1 MDLSKQNT
9 EMQGTVRRSGF
20 ADKRN
25 ITLLSSDFLKSE
37 KIGREY
43 LDGVDIDRLL
53 APVFEAHGLS
63 APNNAK
69 RYGGW
74 ERKSANNWENSP
86 ETFSLAGHSLGH
98 FLSAVSECYAQSGDE
113 KLRNKILYIVSQLE
127 SVQNVA
133 KSGFIGGCK
142 EDCFAELF
150 DKNLTSWADGY
161 WVPWYNV
168 HKIYK
173 GLTDAYLATCEQTVL
188 SVLLRFADW
197 ACNGLS
203 DFSDEEFE
211 QMLECEHG
219 GMNEVFANLYE
230 ITKNEKY
237 LRFAEKFTHKKLL
250 SFLAKNEDRLY
261 GWHANTQIPKVTGMA
276 AIYRASPENHR
287 EYRLAAESFWK
298 FVTQDRS
305 YAIGGNSD
313 KEHFEEKGKETLSK
327 KTCESCNTYN
337 MMRLCEYLFSFEQK
351 SEYFDWYENAL
362 FNHIL
367 AQQDENGAKMYFVSL
382 LQGHHRTYEEKYKSW
397 WCCTGTGM
405 ENPEKYE
412 NNIFF
417 FDGGSLYI
425 NLYIPSRLET
435 DGISLE
441 IDTDYPYSDK
451 ISITIKGN
459 TEIDCLKLRI
469 PEFAHKTAHL
479 RHGTEEFYGIEKG
492 YFTVHAIKGGDS
504 VELTLPMRVTE
515 YKSREKNVCALKYGP
530 VTLCAPL
537 GKITD
542 RVSEYI
548 SNELLIDDATIEYP
562 SLLLNGKTAEACVEA
577 VDRERLIFRIPPEYS
592 SLGAPI
598 ILKPFFEV
606 KHEFYTVYFDKKQQS

>member
-1 MDLSKQNT
+1 MA
-9 EMQGTVRRSGF
+9 GF

-25 ITLLSSDFLKSE
+25 ITLLNSVFSQSE

-53 APVFEAHGLS
+53 SPIFEAHNMP

-74 ERKSANNWENSP
+74 ERKSANNWEKIP

-98 FLSAVSECYAQSGDE
+98 FLSALSECYAKSGDE
-113 KLRNKILYIVSQLE
+113 KLKQKILYIVSQLE
-127 SVQNVA
+127 SVQSNA
-133 KSGFIGGCK
+133 KSGYIGGCK
-142 EDCFAELF
+142 ENCFTELF
-150 DKNLTSWADGY
+150 DKNLTSWAEGY
-161 WVPWYNV
+161 WVPWYNL
-168 HKIYK
+168 HKIFK
-173 GLTDAYLATCEQTVL
+173 GLTDAYSVTEDQTVL
-188 SVLLRFADW
+188 RVLLRFADW
-197 ACNGLS
+197 ACDGLS
-203 DFSDEEFE
+203 DFSDEDFE
-211 QMLECEHG
+211 KMLEYEHG
-219 GMNEVFANLYE
+219 GMNEVFANLYR

-237 LRFAEKFTHKKLL
+237 LYFAEKFTHKKLFR
-250 SFLAKNEDRLY
+250 FLLKGEDKLD

-276 AIYRASPENHR
+276 AIYAAAPEAHK
-287 EYRLAAESFWK
+287 EYRTAAENFWR

-313 KEHFEEKGKETLSK
+313 KEHFEKKGKETLSK

-362 FNHIL
+362 LNHIL
-367 AQQDENGAKMYFVSL
+367 AQQDESGAKMYFVSL
-382 LQGHHRTYEEKYKSW
+382 LQGHHRTYEKKYKSW

-417 FDGGSLYI
+417 FDGSTLYI

-441 IDTDYPYSDK
+441 INTDYPYSDK
-451 ISITIKGN
+451 INIAVKRN
-459 TEIDCLKLRI
+459 TEIDSLKLRI
-469 PEFAHKTAHL
+469 PEFSHKAAAI
-479 RHGTEEFYGIEKG
+479 RHGAKEFREIEKG
-492 YFTVHAIKGGDS
+492 YFTVSNIKGGDT
-504 VELTLPMRVTE
+504 VELTLPMEITE
-515 YKSREKNVCALKYGP
+515 YKSREKDVCALKYGP

-542 RVSEYI
+542 KVSEYI
-548 SNELLIDDATIEYP
+548 SNELLIDDITVEYP
-562 SLLLNGKTAEACVEA
+562 SLLLNGKSAETCVEIS
-577 VDRERLIFRIPPEYS
+577 DRKKLIFKIPAKNS
-592 SLGAPI
+592 TLGTPI
-598 ILKPFFEV
+598 ILKPFFETR
-606 KHEFYTVYFDKKQQS
+606 HEFYTVYFDKK

>member
-1 MDLSKQNT
+1 MA
-9 EMQGTVRRSGF
+9 GF

-25 ITLLSSDFLKSE
+25 ITLLNSVFSQSE

-53 APVFEAHGLS
+53 SPIFEAHNMP

-74 ERKSANNWENSP
+74 ERKSANNWEKSP

-98 FLSAVSECYAQSGDE
+98 FLSAFSECYAKSGDE
-113 KLRNKILYIVSQLE
+113 KLKQKILYIVSQLE
-127 SVQNVA
+127 SVQSNA
-133 KSGFIGGCK
+133 KSGYIGGCK
-142 EDCFAELF
+142 ENCFTELF
-150 DKNLTSWADGY
+150 DKNLTSWAEGY
-161 WVPWYNV
+161 WVPWYNL
-168 HKIYK
+168 HKIFK
-173 GLTDAYLATCEQTVL
+173 GLTDAYSVTEDQTVL
-188 SVLLRFADW
+188 RVLLRFADW
-197 ACNGLS
+197 ACDGLS
-203 DFSDEEFE
+203 DFSDEDFE
-211 QMLECEHG
+211 KMLEYEHG
-219 GMNEVFANLYE
+219 GMNEVFANLYR

-237 LRFAEKFTHKKLL
+237 LYFAEKFTHKKLFR
-250 SFLAKNEDRLY
+250 FLLKGEDKLD

-276 AIYRASPENHR
+276 AIYAAAPEAHK
-287 EYRLAAESFWK
+287 EYRTAAENFWR

-313 KEHFEEKGKETLSK
+313 KEHFEKKGKETLSK

-337 MMRLCEYLFSFEQK
+337 MMRLCEYLFSFKQK

-362 FNHIL
+362 LNYIL
-367 AQQDENGAKMYFVSL
+367 AQQDESGAKMYFVSL
-382 LQGHHRTYEEKYKSW
+382 LQGHHRTYEKKYKSW

-417 FDGGSLYI
+417 FDGNTLYI

-441 IDTDYPYSDK
+441 INTDYPYSDK
-451 ISITIKGN
+451 ISIAVKRN
-459 TEIDCLKLRI
+459 TKIDSLKLRI
-469 PEFAHKTAHL
+469 PEFSHKAAAI
-479 RHGTEEFYGIEKG
+479 RHGAKEFREIEKG
-492 YFTVHAIKGGDS
+492 YFTVSNIKGGDT
-504 VELTLPMRVTE
+504 VELTLPMEITE
-515 YKSREKNVCALKYGP
+515 YKSREKDVCTLKYGP

-542 RVSEYI
+542 KVSEYI
-548 SNELLIDDATIEYP
+548 SNELLIDDITVEYP
-562 SLLLNGKTAEACVEA
+562 SLLLNGKSAETCVEIS
-577 VDRERLIFRIPPEYS
+577 DRKKLIFKIPAKYS
-592 SLGAPI
+592 TLGTPI
-598 ILKPFFEV
+598 ILKPFFETR
-606 KHEFYTVYFDKKQQS
+606 HEFYTVYFDKK

>member
-1 MDLSKQNT
+1 MA
-9 EMQGTVRRSGF
+9 GF

-25 ITLLSSDFLKSE
+25 ITLLNSVFSQSE

-53 APVFEAHGLS
+53 SPIFEAHNMP

-74 ERKSANNWENSP
+74 ERKSANNWEKSP

-98 FLSAVSECYAQSGDE
+98 FLSAFSECYAKSGDE
-113 KLRNKILYIVSQLE
+113 KLKQKILYIVSQLE
-127 SVQNVA
+127 SVQNNA
-133 KSGFIGGCK
+133 KSGYIGGCK
-142 EDCFAELF
+142 ENCFTELF
-150 DKNLTSWADGY
+150 DKNLTSWAEGY
-161 WVPWYNV
+161 WVPWYNL
-168 HKIYK
+168 HKIFK
-173 GLTDAYLATCEQTVL
+173 GLTDAYSVTEDQTVL
-188 SVLLRFADW
+188 RVLLRFADW
-197 ACNGLS
+197 ACDGLS
-203 DFSDEEFE
+203 DFSDEDFE
-211 QMLECEHG
+211 KMLEYEHG
-219 GMNEVFANLYE
+219 GMNEVFANLYR

-237 LRFAEKFTHKKLL
+237 LYFAEKFTHKKLFR
-250 SFLAKNEDRLY
+250 FLLKGEDKLD

-276 AIYRASPENHR
+276 AIYAAAPEAHK
-287 EYRLAAESFWK
+287 EYRTAAENFWR

-313 KEHFEEKGKETLSK
+313 KEHFEKKGKETLSK

-337 MMRLCEYLFSFEQK
+337 MMRLCEYLFSFKQK

-362 FNHIL
+362 LNHIL
-367 AQQDENGAKMYFVSL
+367 AQQDESGAKMYFVSL
-382 LQGHHRTYEEKYKSW
+382 LQGHHRTYEKKYKSW

-417 FDGGSLYI
+417 FDGSTLYI

-441 IDTDYPYSDK
+441 INTDYPYSDK
-451 ISITIKGN
+451 INIAVKCN
-459 TEIDCLKLRI
+459 TEIDSLKLRI
-469 PEFAHKTAHL
+469 PEFSHKAAAI
-479 RHGTEEFYGIEKG
+479 RHGAKEFREIEKG
-492 YFTVHAIKGGDS
+492 YFTVSNIKGGDT
-504 VELTLPMRVTE
+504 VELTLPMEITE
-515 YKSREKNVCALKYGP
+515 YKSREKDVCALKYGP

-542 RVSEYI
+542 KVSEYI
-548 SNELLIDDATIEYP
+548 SNELLIDDITVEYP
-562 SLLLNGKTAEACVEA
+562 SLLLNGKSAETCVEIS
-577 VDRERLIFRIPPEYS
+577 DRKKLIFKIPAKYS
-592 SLGAPI
+592 TLGTPI
-598 ILKPFFEV
+598 ILKPFFETR
-606 KHEFYTVYFDKKQQS
+606 HEFYTVYFNKK

>member
-1 MDLSKQNT
+1 MA
-9 EMQGTVRRSGF
+9 GF

-25 ITLLSSDFLKSE
+25 ITLLNSVFSQSE

-53 APVFEAHGLS
+53 SPIFEAHNMP

-74 ERKSANNWENSP
+74 ERKSANNWEKSP

-98 FLSAVSECYAQSGDE
+98 FLSALSECYAKSGDE
-113 KLRNKILYIVSQLE
+113 NLKQKILYIVSQLE
-127 SVQNVA
+127 SVQNNA
-133 KSGFIGGCK
+133 KSGYIGGCK
-142 EDCFAELF
+142 ENCFTELF
-150 DKNLTSWADGY
+150 DKNLTSWAEGY
-161 WVPWYNV
+161 WVPWYNL
-168 HKIYK
+168 HKIFK
-173 GLTDAYLATCEQTVL
+173 GLTDAYSVTEDQTVL
-188 SVLLRFADW
+188 RVLLRFADW
-197 ACNGLS
+197 ACDGLS
-203 DFSDEEFE
+203 DFSDEDFE
-211 QMLECEHG
+211 KMLEYEHG
-219 GMNEVFANLYE
+219 GMNEVFANLYR

-237 LRFAEKFTHKKLL
+237 LYFAEKFTHKKLFR
-250 SFLAKNEDRLY
+250 FLLKGEDKLD

-276 AIYRASPENHR
+276 AIYAAAPEAHK
-287 EYRLAAESFWK
+287 EYRTAAENFWR

-313 KEHFEEKGKETLSK
+313 KEHFEKKGKETLSK

-362 FNHIL
+362 LNHIL
-367 AQQDENGAKMYFVSL
+367 AQQDESGAKMYFVSL
-382 LQGHHRTYEEKYKSW
+382 LQGHHRTYEKKYKSW

-417 FDGGSLYI
+417 FDGSTLYI

-441 IDTDYPYSDK
+441 INTDYPYSDK
-451 ISITIKGN
+451 INIAVKRN
-459 TEIDCLKLRI
+459 TEIDSLKLRI
-469 PEFAHKTAHL
+469 PEFSHKAAAI
-479 RHGTEEFYGIEKG
+479 RHGAKEFREIEKG
-492 YFTVHAIKGGDS
+492 YFTVSNIKGGDT
-504 VELTLPMRVTE
+504 VELTLPMEITE
-515 YKSREKNVCALKYGP
+515 YKSREKDVCALKYGP

-542 RVSEYI
+542 KVSEYI
-548 SNELLIDDATIEYP
+548 SNELLIDDITVEYP
-562 SLLLNGKTAEACVEA
+562 SLLLNGKSAETCVEIS
-577 VDRERLIFRIPPEYS
+577 DRKKLIFKIPAKNS
-592 SLGAPI
+592 TLGTPI
-598 ILKPFFEV
+598 ILKPFFETR
-606 KHEFYTVYFDKKQQS
+606 HEFYTVYFDKK

>member
-1 MDLSKQNT
+1 MA
-9 EMQGTVRRSGF
+9 GF

-25 ITLLSSDFLKSE
+25 ITLLNSVFSQSE

-53 APVFEAHGLS
+53 SPIFEAHNMP

-74 ERKSANNWENSP
+74 ERKSANNWEMSP

-98 FLSAVSECYAQSGDE
+98 FLSALSECYAKSGDE
-113 KLRNKILYIVSQLE
+113 NLKQKILYIVSQLE
-127 SVQNVA
+127 SVQSNA
-133 KSGFIGGCK
+133 KSGYIGGCK
-142 EDCFAELF
+142 ENCFTELF
-150 DKNLTSWADGY
+150 DKNLTSWAEGY
-161 WVPWYNV
+161 WVPWYNL
-168 HKIYK
+168 HKIFK
-173 GLTDAYLATCEQTVL
+173 GLTDAYSVTEDQTVL
-188 SVLLRFADW
+188 RVLLRFADW
-197 ACNGLS
+197 ACDGLS
-203 DFSDEEFE
+203 DFSDEDFE
-211 QMLECEHG
+211 KMLEYEHG
-219 GMNEVFANLYE
+219 GMNEVFANLYR

-237 LRFAEKFTHKKLL
+237 LYFAEKFTHKKLFR
-250 SFLAKNEDRLY
+250 FLLKGEDKLD

-276 AIYRASPENHR
+276 AIYAAAPEAHK
-287 EYRLAAESFWK
+287 EYRTAAENFWR

-313 KEHFEEKGKETLSK
+313 KEHFEKKGKETLSK

-337 MMRLCEYLFSFEQK
+337 MMRLCEYLFSFKQK

-362 FNHIL
+362 LNHIL
-367 AQQDENGAKMYFVSL
+367 AQQDESGAKMYFVSL
-382 LQGHHRTYEEKYKSW
+382 LQGHHRTYEKKYKSW

-417 FDGGSLYI
+417 FDGSTLYI

-441 IDTDYPYSDK
+441 INTDYPYSDK
-451 ISITIKGN
+451 INIAVKRN
-459 TEIDCLKLRI
+459 TEIDSLKLRI
-469 PEFAHKTAHL
+469 PEFSHKAAAI
-479 RHGTEEFYGIEKG
+479 RHGAKEFREIEKG
-492 YFTVHAIKGGDS
+492 YFTVSNIKDGDT
-504 VELTLPMRVTE
+504 VELTLPMEITE
-515 YKSREKNVCALKYGP
+515 YKSREKDVCALKYGP

-542 RVSEYI
+542 KVSEYI
-548 SNELLIDDATIEYP
+548 SNELLIDDITVEYP
-562 SLLLNGKTAEACVEA
+562 SLLLNGKSAETCVEIS
-577 VDRERLIFRIPPEYS
+577 DRKKLIFKIPAKNS
-592 SLGAPI
+592 TLGTPI
-598 ILKPFFEV
+598 ILKPFFETR
-606 KHEFYTVYFDKKQQS
+606 HEFYTVYFDKK

>member
-1 MDLSKQNT
+1 MA
-9 EMQGTVRRSGF
+9 GF

-25 ITLLSSDFLKSE
+25 ITLLNSVFSQSE

-43 LDGVDIDRLL
+43 LDGVNIDRLL
-53 APVFEAHGLS
+53 SPIFEAHNMP

-74 ERKSANNWENSP
+74 ERKSANNWEKSP

-98 FLSAVSECYAQSGDE
+98 FLSALSECYAKSGDE
-113 KLRNKILYIVSQLE
+113 KLKQKILYIVSQLE
-127 SVQNVA
+127 SVQSNA
-133 KSGFIGGCK
+133 KSGYIGGCK
-142 EDCFAELF
+142 ENCFTELF
-150 DKNLTSWADGY
+150 GKNLTSWAEGY
-161 WVPWYNV
+161 WVPWYNL
-168 HKIYK
+168 HKIFK
-173 GLTDAYLATCEQTVL
+173 GLTDAYSVTEDQTVL
-188 SVLLRFADW
+188 RVLLRFADW
-197 ACNGLS
+197 ACDGLS
-203 DFSDEEFE
+203 DFSDEDFE
-211 QMLECEHG
+211 KMLEYEHG
-219 GMNEVFANLYE
+219 GMNEVFANLYR

-237 LRFAEKFTHKKLL
+237 LCFAEKFTHKKLFR
-250 SFLAKNEDRLY
+250 FLLKGEDKLD

-276 AIYRASPENHR
+276 AIYAAAPETHK
-287 EYRLAAESFWK
+287 EYRTAAENFWR

-337 MMRLCEYLFSFEQK
+337 MMRLCEYLFSFKQK

-362 FNHIL
+362 LNHIL
-367 AQQDENGAKMYFVSL
+367 AQQDESGAKMYFVSL
-382 LQGHHRTYEEKYKSW
+382 LQGHHRTYEKKYKSW

-417 FDGGSLYI
+417 FDGSTLYI

-441 IDTDYPYSDK
+441 INTDYPYSDK
-451 ISITIKGN
+451 ISIAVKRN
-459 TEIDCLKLRI
+459 TEIDSLKLRI
-469 PEFAHKTAHL
+469 PEFSHKAAAI
-479 RHGTEEFYGIEKG
+479 RHGTKEFREIEKG
-492 YFTVHAIKGGDS
+492 YFTVSNIKGGDT
-504 VELTLPMRVTE
+504 VELTLPMEITE
-515 YKSREKNVCALKYGP
+515 YKSREKDVCALKYGP

-542 RVSEYI
+542 KVSEYI
-548 SNELLIDDATIEYP
+548 SNELLIDDITVEYP
-562 SLLLNGKTAEACVEA
+562 SLLLNGKSAETCVEIS
-577 VDRERLIFRIPPEYS
+577 DRKKLIFKIPEKYS
-592 SLGAPI
+592 TLGTPI
-598 ILKPFFEV
+598 ILKPFFETR
-606 KHEFYTVYFDKKQQS
+606 HEFYTVYFDKK

>member
-1 MDLSKQNT
+1 MA
-9 EMQGTVRRSGF
+9 GF

-25 ITLLSSDFLKSE
+25 ITLLNSVFSQSE

-53 APVFEAHGLS
+53 SPIFEAHDMP

-74 ERKSANNWENSP
+74 ERKSANNWEKSP

-98 FLSAVSECYAQSGDE
+98 FLSAFSECYAKIGDE
-113 KLRNKILYIVSQLE
+113 KLKQKILYIVSQLE
-127 SVQNVA
+127 SVQNNA
-133 KSGFIGGCK
+133 KSGYIGGCK
-142 EDCFAELF
+142 ENCFTELF
-150 DKNLTSWADGY
+150 DKNLTSWAEGY
-161 WVPWYNV
+161 WVPWYNL
-168 HKIYK
+168 HKIFK
-173 GLTDAYLATCEQTVL
+173 GLTDAYSVTEDQTVL
-188 SVLLRFADW
+188 RVLLRFADW
-197 ACNGLS
+197 ACDGLS
-203 DFSDEEFE
+203 DFSDEDFE
-211 QMLECEHG
+211 KMLEYEHG
-219 GMNEVFANLYE
+219 GMNEVFANLYR

-237 LRFAEKFTHKKLL
+237 LYFAEKFTHKKLFR
-250 SFLAKNEDRLY
+250 FLLKGEDKLD

-276 AIYRASPENHR
+276 AIYAAAPEAHK
-287 EYRLAAESFWK
+287 EYRTAAENFWR

-313 KEHFEEKGKETLSK
+313 KEHFEKKGKETLSK

-337 MMRLCEYLFSFEQK
+337 MMRLCEYLFSFKQK

-362 FNHIL
+362 LNHIL
-367 AQQDENGAKMYFVSL
+367 AQQDESGAKMYFVSL
-382 LQGHHRTYEEKYKSW
+382 LQGHHRTYEKKYKSW

-417 FDGGSLYI
+417 FDGSTLYI

-441 IDTDYPYSDK
+441 INTDYPYSDK
-451 ISITIKGN
+451 INIAVKRN
-459 TEIDCLKLRI
+459 TKIDSLKLRI
-469 PEFAHKTAHL
+469 PEFSNKAATI
-479 RHGTEEFYGIEKG
+479 RHGAKEFREIEKG
-492 YFTVHAIKGGDS
+492 YFTVSNIKGGDT
-504 VELTLPMRVTE
+504 VELTLPMEITE

-542 RVSEYI
+542 KVSEYI
-548 SNELLIDDATIEYP
+548 SNELLIDDITVEYP
-562 SLLLNGKTAEACVEA
+562 SLLLNGKSAETCVEIS
-577 VDRERLIFRIPPEYS
+577 DRKKLIFKIPAKYS
-592 SLGAPI
+592 TLGTPI
-598 ILKPFFEV
+598 ILKPFFETR
-606 KHEFYTVYFDKKQQS
+606 HEFYTVYFDKK

>member
-1 MDLSKQNT
+1 MA
-9 EMQGTVRRSGF
+9 GF

-25 ITLLSSDFLKSE
+25 ITLLNSVFSQSE

-53 APVFEAHGLS
+53 SPIFEAHNMP

-74 ERKSANNWENSP
+74 ERKSANNWEKSP

-98 FLSAVSECYAQSGDE
+98 FLSAFSECYAKSGDE
-113 KLRNKILYIVSQLE
+113 KLKQKILYIVSQLE
-127 SVQNVA
+127 SVQNNA
-133 KSGFIGGCK
+133 KSEYIGGCK
-142 EDCFAELF
+142 ENCFTELF
-150 DKNLTSWADGY
+150 DKNLTSWAEGY
-161 WVPWYNV
+161 WVPWYNL
-168 HKIYK
+168 HKIFK
-173 GLTDAYLATCEQTVL
+173 GLTDAYSVTEDQTVL
-188 SVLLRFADW
+188 RVLLRFADW
-197 ACNGLS
+197 ACDGLS
-203 DFSDEEFE
+203 DFSDEDFE
-211 QMLECEHG
+211 KMLEYEHG
-219 GMNEVFANLYE
+219 GMNEVFANLYR

-237 LRFAEKFTHKKLL
+237 LYFAEKFTHKKLFR
-250 SFLAKNEDRLY
+250 FLLKGEDKLD

-276 AIYRASPENHR
+276 AIYAAAPEAHK
-287 EYRLAAESFWK
+287 EYRTAAENFWR

-313 KEHFEEKGKETLSK
+313 KEHFEKKGKETLSK

-337 MMRLCEYLFSFEQK
+337 MMRLCEYLFSFKQK

-362 FNHIL
+362 LNHIL
-367 AQQDENGAKMYFVSL
+367 AQQDESGAKMYFVSL
-382 LQGHHRTYEEKYKSW
+382 LQGHHRTYEKKYKSW

-417 FDGGSLYI
+417 FDGSTLYI

-441 IDTDYPYSDK
+441 INTDYPYSDK
-451 ISITIKGN
+451 INIAVKCN
-459 TEIDCLKLRI
+459 TEIDSLKLRI
-469 PEFAHKTAHL
+469 PEFSHKAAAI
-479 RHGTEEFYGIEKG
+479 RHGTKEFREIEKG
-492 YFTVHAIKGGDS
+492 YFTVSNIKGGDT
-504 VELTLPMRVTE
+504 VELTLPMEITE
-515 YKSREKNVCALKYGP
+515 YKSREKDVCALKYGP

-542 RVSEYI
+542 KVSEYI
-548 SNELLIDDATIEYP
+548 SNELLIDDITVEYP
-562 SLLLNGKTAEACVEA
+562 SLLLNGKSAETCVEIS
-577 VDRERLIFRIPPEYS
+577 DRKKLIFKIPAKYS
-592 SLGAPI
+592 TLGTPI
-598 ILKPFFEV
+598 ILKPFFETR
-606 KHEFYTVYFDKKQQS
+606 HEFYTVYFDKK

>member
-1 MDLSKQNT
+1 MA
-9 EMQGTVRRSGF
+9 GF

-25 ITLLSSDFLKSE
+25 ITLLNSVFSQSE

-53 APVFEAHGLS
+53 SPIFEAHNMP

-74 ERKSANNWENSP
+74 ERKSANNWEKSP

-98 FLSAVSECYAQSGDE
+98 FLSAFSECYAKSGDE
-113 KLRNKILYIVSQLE
+113 KLKQKILYIVSQLE
-127 SVQNVA
+127 SVQNNA
-133 KSGFIGGCK
+133 KSGYIGGCK
-142 EDCFAELF
+142 ENCFTELF
-150 DKNLTSWADGY
+150 DKNLTSWAEGY
-161 WVPWYNV
+161 WVPWYNL
-168 HKIYK
+168 HKTFK
-173 GLTDAYLATCEQTVL
+173 GLTDAYSVTEDQTVL
-188 SVLLRFADW
+188 RVLLRFADW
-197 ACNGLS
+197 ACDGLS
-203 DFSDEEFE
+203 DFSDEDFE
-211 QMLECEHG
+211 KMLEYEHG
-219 GMNEVFANLYE
+219 GMNEVFANLYR

-237 LRFAEKFTHKKLL
+237 LYFAEKFTHKKLFR
-250 SFLAKNEDRLY
+250 FLLKGEDKLD

-276 AIYRASPENHR
+276 AIYAAAPEAHK
-287 EYRLAAESFWK
+287 EYRTAAENFWR

-313 KEHFEEKGKETLSK
+313 KEHFEKKGKETLSK

-337 MMRLCEYLFSFEQK
+337 MMRLCEYLFSFKQK

-362 FNHIL
+362 LNHIL
-367 AQQDENGAKMYFVSL
+367 AQQDESGAKMYFVSL
-382 LQGHHRTYEEKYKSW
+382 LQGHHRTYEKKYKSW

-417 FDGGSLYI
+417 FDGSTLYI

-441 IDTDYPYSDK
+441 INTDYPYSDK
-451 ISITIKGN
+451 INIAVKRN
-459 TEIDCLKLRI
+459 TEIDSLKLRI
-469 PEFAHKTAHL
+469 PEFSHKAAAI
-479 RHGTEEFYGIEKG
+479 RHGAKEFREIEKG
-492 YFTVHAIKGGDS
+492 YFTVSNIKGGDT
-504 VELTLPMRVTE
+504 VELTLPMEITE
-515 YKSREKNVCALKYGP
+515 YKSRKKDVCALKYGP

-542 RVSEYI
+542 KVSEYI
-548 SNELLIDDATIEYP
+548 SNELLIDDITVEYP
-562 SLLLNGKTAEACVEA
+562 SLLLNGKSAETCVEIS
-577 VDRERLIFRIPPEYS
+577 DRKKLIFKIPAKYS
-592 SLGAPI
+592 TLGTPI
-598 ILKPFFEV
+598 ILKPFFETR
-606 KHEFYTVYFDKKQQS
+606 HEFYTVYFDKK

>member
-1 MDLSKQNT
+1 MA
-9 EMQGTVRRSGF
+9 GF

-25 ITLLSSDFLKSE
+25 ITLLNSVFSQSE

-53 APVFEAHGLS
+53 SPIFEAHNMP

-74 ERKSANNWENSP
+74 ERKSANNWEKSP

-98 FLSAVSECYAQSGDE
+98 FLSALSECYAKSGDE
-113 KLRNKILYIVSQLE
+113 KLKQKILYIVSQLE
-127 SVQNVA
+127 SVQSNA
-133 KSGFIGGCK
+133 KSGYIGGCK
-142 EDCFAELF
+142 ENCFTELF
-150 DKNLTSWADGY
+150 DKNLTSWAEGY
-161 WVPWYNV
+161 WVPWYNL
-168 HKIYK
+168 HKIFK
-173 GLTDAYLATCEQTVL
+173 GLTDAYSVTEDQTVL
-188 SVLLRFADW
+188 RVLLRFADW
-197 ACNGLS
+197 ACDGLS
-203 DFSDEEFE
+203 DFSDEDFE
-211 QMLECEHG
+211 KMLEYEHG
-219 GMNEVFANLYE
+219 GMNEVFANLYR

-237 LRFAEKFTHKKLL
+237 LYFAEKFTHKKLFR
-250 SFLAKNEDRLY
+250 FLLKDEDKLD

-276 AIYRASPENHR
+276 AIYAAAPEAHK
-287 EYRLAAESFWK
+287 EYRTAAENFWR

-305 YAIGGNSD
+305 YAIGGNSN
-313 KEHFEEKGKETLSK
+313 KEHFEKKGKETLSK

-362 FNHIL
+362 LNHIL
-367 AQQDENGAKMYFVSL
+367 AQQDESGAKMYFVSL
-382 LQGHHRTYEEKYKSW
+382 LQGHHRTYEKKYESW

-417 FDGGSLYI
+417 FDGSTLYI

-441 IDTDYPYSDK
+441 INTDYPYSDK
-451 ISITIKGN
+451 INIAVKRN
-459 TEIDCLKLRI
+459 TEIDSLKLRI
-469 PEFAHKTAHL
+469 PEFSHKAAAI
-479 RHGTEEFYGIEKG
+479 RHGAKEFREIEKG
-492 YFTVHAIKGGDS
+492 YFTVSNIKGGDT
-504 VELTLPMRVTE
+504 VELTLPMEITE
-515 YKSREKNVCALKYGP
+515 YKSREKDVCALKYGP

-542 RVSEYI
+542 KVSEYI
-548 SNELLIDDATIEYP
+548 SNELLIDDITVEYP
-562 SLLLNGKTAEACVEA
+562 SLLLNGKSAETCVEIS
-577 VDRERLIFRIPPEYS
+577 DRKKLIFKIPAKNS
-592 SLGAPI
+592 TLGTPI
-598 ILKPFFEV
+598 ILKPFFETR
-606 KHEFYTVYFDKKQQS
+606 HEFYTVYFDKK

>member
-1 MDLSKQNT
+1 MA
-9 EMQGTVRRSGF
+9 GF

-25 ITLLSSDFLKSE
+25 ITLLNSVFSQSE

-53 APVFEAHGLS
+53 SPIFEAHNMP

-74 ERKSANNWENSP
+74 ERKSANNREKSP

-98 FLSAVSECYAQSGDE
+98 FLSALSECYAKSGDE
-113 KLRNKILYIVSQLE
+113 KLKQKILYIVSQLE
-127 SVQNVA
+127 SVQNNA
-133 KSGFIGGCK
+133 KSGYIGGCK
-142 EDCFAELF
+142 ENCFTELF
-150 DKNLTSWADGY
+150 DKNLTSWAEGY
-161 WVPWYNV
+161 WVPWYNL
-168 HKIYK
+168 HKIFK
-173 GLTDAYLATCEQTVL
+173 GLTDAYSVTEDQTVL
-188 SVLLRFADW
+188 RVLLRFADW
-197 ACNGLS
+197 ACDGLS
-203 DFSDEEFE
+203 DFSDEDFE
-211 QMLECEHG
+211 KMLEYEHG
-219 GMNEVFANLYE
+219 GMNEVFANLYR

-237 LRFAEKFTHKKLL
+237 LYFAEKFTHKKLFR
-250 SFLAKNEDRLY
+250 FLLKGEDKLD

-276 AIYRASPENHR
+276 AIYAAAPEAHK
-287 EYRLAAESFWK
+287 EYRTAAENFWR

-313 KEHFEEKGKETLSK
+313 KEHFEKKGKETLSK

-362 FNHIL
+362 LNHIL
-367 AQQDENGAKMYFVSL
+367 AQQDESGAKMYFVSL
-382 LQGHHRTYEEKYKSW
+382 LQGHHRTYEKKYKSW

-417 FDGGSLYI
+417 FDGSTLYI

-441 IDTDYPYSDK
+441 INTDYPYSDK
-451 ISITIKGN
+451 INIAVKRN
-459 TEIDCLKLRI
+459 TEIDSLKLRI
-469 PEFAHKTAHL
+469 PEFSHKAAAI
-479 RHGTEEFYGIEKG
+479 RHGAKEFREIEKG
-492 YFTVHAIKGGDS
+492 YFTVSNIKGGDT
-504 VELTLPMRVTE
+504 VELTLPMEITE
-515 YKSREKNVCALKYGP
+515 YKSREKDVCALKYGP

-542 RVSEYI
+542 KVSEYI
-548 SNELLIDDATIEYP
+548 SNELLIDDITVEYP
-562 SLLLNGKTAEACVEA
+562 SLLLNGKSAETCVEIS
-577 VDRERLIFRIPPEYS
+577 DRKKLIFKIPAKYS
-592 SLGAPI
+592 TLGTPI
-598 ILKPFFEV
+598 ILKPFFETR
-606 KHEFYTVYFDKKQQS
+606 HEFYTVYFDKK

>member
-1 MDLSKQNT
+1 MA
-9 EMQGTVRRSGF
+9 GF

-25 ITLLSSDFLKSE
+25 ITLLNSVFSQSE

-53 APVFEAHGLS
+53 SPIFEAHNMP

-74 ERKSANNWENSP
+74 ERKGANNWEKSP

-98 FLSAVSECYAQSGDE
+98 FLSALSECYAKSGDE
-113 KLRNKILYIVSQLE
+113 KLKQKILYIVSQLE
-127 SVQNVA
+127 SVQNNA
-133 KSGFIGGCK
+133 KSGYIGGCK
-142 EDCFAELF
+142 ENCFTELF
-150 DKNLTSWADGY
+150 DKNLTSWAEGY
-161 WVPWYNV
+161 WVPWYNL
-168 HKIYK
+168 HKIFK
-173 GLTDAYLATCEQTVL
+173 GLTDAYSVTEDQTVL
-188 SVLLRFADW
+188 RVLLRFADW
-197 ACNGLS
+197 ACDGLS
-203 DFSDEEFE
+203 DFSDKDFE
-211 QMLECEHG
+211 KMLEYEHG
-219 GMNEVFANLYE
+219 GMNEVFANLYR

-237 LRFAEKFTHKKLL
+237 LYFAEKFTHKKLFR
-250 SFLAKNEDRLY
+250 FLLKGEDKLD

-276 AIYRASPENHR
+276 AIYAAAPEAHK
-287 EYRLAAESFWK
+287 EYRTAAENFWR
-298 FVTQDRS
+298 FVTRDRS

-313 KEHFEEKGKETLSK
+313 KEHFEKKGKETLSK

-362 FNHIL
+362 LNHIL
-367 AQQDENGAKMYFVSL
+367 AQQDESGAKMYFVSL
-382 LQGHHRTYEEKYKSW
+382 LQGHHRTYEKKYKSW

-417 FDGGSLYI
+417 FDGSTLYI

-441 IDTDYPYSDK
+441 INTDYPYSDK
-451 ISITIKGN
+451 INIAVKRN
-459 TEIDCLKLRI
+459 TEIDSLKLRI
-469 PEFAHKTAHL
+469 PEFSHKAAAI
-479 RHGTEEFYGIEKG
+479 RHGAKEFREIEKG
-492 YFTVHAIKGGDS
+492 YFTVSNIKGGDT
-504 VELTLPMRVTE
+504 VELTLPMEITE
-515 YKSREKNVCALKYGP
+515 YKSREKDVCALKYGP

-542 RVSEYI
+542 KVSEYI
-548 SNELLIDDATIEYP
+548 SNELLIDDITVEYP
-562 SLLLNGKTAEACVEA
+562 SLLLNGKSAETCVEIS
-577 VDRERLIFRIPPEYS
+577 DRKKLIFKIPAKYS
-592 SLGAPI
+592 TFGTPI
-598 ILKPFFEV
+598 ILKPFFETR
-606 KHEFYTVYFDKKQQS
+606 HEFYTVYFDKK

>member
-1 MDLSKQNT
+1 MA
-9 EMQGTVRRSGF
+9 GF

-25 ITLLSSDFLKSE
+25 ITLLNSVFSQSE

-53 APVFEAHGLS
+53 SPIFEAHNMP

-74 ERKSANNWENSP
+74 ERKSANNWEKSP

-98 FLSAVSECYAQSGDE
+98 FLSALSECYAKSGDE
-113 KLRNKILYIVSQLE
+113 KLKQKILYIVSQLE
-127 SVQNVA
+127 SVQNNA
-133 KSGFIGGCK
+133 KSGYIGGCK
-142 EDCFAELF
+142 ENCFTELF
-150 DKNLTSWADGY
+150 DKNLTSWAEGY
-161 WVPWYNV
+161 WVPWYNL
-168 HKIYK
+168 HKIFK
-173 GLTDAYLATCEQTVL
+173 GLTDAYSVTEDQTVL
-188 SVLLRFADW
+188 RVLLRFADW
-197 ACNGLS
+197 ACDGLS
-203 DFSDEEFE
+203 DFSDEDFE
-211 QMLECEHG
+211 KMLEYEHG
-219 GMNEVFANLYE
+219 GMNEVFANLYR

-237 LRFAEKFTHKKLL
+237 LYFAEKFTHKKLFR
-250 SFLAKNEDRLY
+250 FLLKGEDKLD
-261 GWHANTQIPKVTGMA
+261 GWHANTQIPKATGMA
-276 AIYRASPENHR
+276 AIYAAAPEAHK
-287 EYRLAAESFWK
+287 EYRTAAENFWR

-313 KEHFEEKGKETLSK
+313 KEHFEKKGKETLSK

-362 FNHIL
+362 LNHIL
-367 AQQDENGAKMYFVSL
+367 AQQDESGAKMYFVSL
-382 LQGHHRTYEEKYKSW
+382 LQGHHRTYEKKYKSW

-417 FDGGSLYI
+417 FDGSTLYI

-441 IDTDYPYSDK
+441 INTDYPYSDK
-451 ISITIKGN
+451 INIAVKRN
-459 TEIDCLKLRI
+459 TEIDSLKLRI
-469 PEFAHKTAHL
+469 PEFSHKAAAI
-479 RHGTEEFYGIEKG
+479 RHGAKEFREIEKG
-492 YFTVHAIKGGDS
+492 YFTVSNIKGGDTI
-504 VELTLPMRVTE
+504 ELTLPMEITE
-515 YKSREKNVCALKYGP
+515 YKSREKDVCALKYGP

-542 RVSEYI
+542 KVSEYI
-548 SNELLIDDATIEYP
+548 SNELLIDDITVEYP
-562 SLLLNGKTAEACVEA
+562 SLLLNGKSAETCVEIS
-577 VDRERLIFRIPPEYS
+577 DRKKLIFKIPAKNS
-592 SLGAPI
+592 TLGTPI
-598 ILKPFFEV
+598 ILKPFFETR
-606 KHEFYTVYFDKKQQS
+606 HEFYTVYFDKK

>member
-1 MDLSKQNT
+1 MA
-9 EMQGTVRRSGF
+9 GF

-25 ITLLSSDFLKSE
+25 ITLLNSVFSQSE

-53 APVFEAHGLS
+53 SPIFEAHNMP

-74 ERKSANNWENSP
+74 ERKSANNWEKSP

-98 FLSAVSECYAQSGDE
+98 FLSALSECYAKSGDE
-113 KLRNKILYIVSQLE
+113 KLKQKILYIVSQLE
-127 SVQNVA
+127 SVQSNA
-133 KSGFIGGCK
+133 KSGYIGGCK
-142 EDCFAELF
+142 ENCFTELF
-150 DKNLTSWADGY
+150 DKNLTSWAEGY
-161 WVPWYNV
+161 WVPWYNL
-168 HKIYK
+168 HKIFK
-173 GLTDAYLATCEQTVL
+173 GLTDAYSVTEDQTVL
-188 SVLLRFADW
+188 RVLLRFADW
-197 ACNGLS
+197 ACDGLS
-203 DFSDEEFE
+203 DFSDEDFE
-211 QMLECEHG
+211 KMLEYEHG
-219 GMNEVFANLYE
+219 GMNEVFANLYR

-237 LRFAEKFTHKKLL
+237 LYFAEKFTHKKLFR
-250 SFLAKNEDRLY
+250 FLLKGEDKLD

-276 AIYRASPENHR
+276 AIYTAAPEAHK
-287 EYRLAAESFWK
+287 EYRTAAENFWR

-313 KEHFEEKGKETLSK
+313 KEHFEKKGKETLSK

-337 MMRLCEYLFSFEQK
+337 MMRLCEYLFSFKQK

-362 FNHIL
+362 LNHIL
-367 AQQDENGAKMYFVSL
+367 AQQDESGAKMYFVSL
-382 LQGHHRTYEEKYKSW
+382 LQGHHRTYEKKYKSW

-417 FDGGSLYI
+417 FDGSTLYI

-441 IDTDYPYSDK
+441 INTDYPYSDK
-451 ISITIKGN
+451 INIAVKRN
-459 TEIDCLKLRI
+459 TEIDSLKLRI
-469 PEFAHKTAHL
+469 PEFSHKAAAI
-479 RHGTEEFYGIEKG
+479 RHGAKEFREIEKG
-492 YFTVHAIKGGDS
+492 YFTVSNIKGGDT
-504 VELTLPMRVTE
+504 VELTLPMEITE
-515 YKSREKNVCALKYGP
+515 YKSREKDVCALKYGP

-542 RVSEYI
+542 KVSEYI
-548 SNELLIDDATIEYP
+548 SNELLIDDITVEYP
-562 SLLLNGKTAEACVEA
+562 SLLLNGKSAETCVEIS
-577 VDRERLIFRIPPEYS
+577 DRKKLIFKIPAKNS
-592 SLGAPI
+592 TLGTPI
-598 ILKPFFEV
+598 ILKPFFEIR
-606 KHEFYTVYFDKKQQS
+606 HEFYTVYFDKK

>member
-1 MDLSKQNT
+1 MA
-9 EMQGTVRRSGF
+9 GF

-25 ITLLSSDFLKSE
+25 ITLLNSVFSQSE

-53 APVFEAHGLS
+53 SPIFEAHNMP

-74 ERKSANNWENSP
+74 ERKSANNWEKSP

-98 FLSAVSECYAQSGDE
+98 FLSAFSECYAKSGDE
-113 KLRNKILYIVSQLE
+113 KLKQKILYIVSQLE
-127 SVQNVA
+127 SVQSNA
-133 KSGFIGGCK
+133 KSGYIGGCK
-142 EDCFAELF
+142 ENCFTELF
-150 DKNLTSWADGY
+150 DKNLTSWAEGY
-161 WVPWYNV
+161 WVPWYNL
-168 HKIYK
+168 HKIFK
-173 GLTDAYLATCEQTVL
+173 GLTDAYSVTEDQTVL
-188 SVLLRFADW
+188 RVLLRFADW
-197 ACNGLS
+197 ACDGLS
-203 DFSDEEFE
+203 DFSDEDFE
-211 QMLECEHG
+211 KMLEYEHG
-219 GMNEVFANLYE
+219 GMNEVFANLYR

-237 LRFAEKFTHKKLL
+237 LYFAEKFTHKKLFR
-250 SFLAKNEDRLY
+250 FLLKGEDKLD

-276 AIYRASPENHR
+276 AIYAAAPEAHK
-287 EYRLAAESFWK
+287 EYRTAAENFWR

-313 KEHFEEKGKETLSK
+313 KEHFEKKGRETLSK

-337 MMRLCEYLFSFEQK
+337 MMRLCEYLFSFKQK

-362 FNHIL
+362 LNHIL
-367 AQQDENGAKMYFVSL
+367 AQQDESGAKMYFVSL
-382 LQGHHRTYEEKYKSW
+382 LQGHHRTYEKKYKSW

-417 FDGGSLYI
+417 FDGSTLYI

-441 IDTDYPYSDK
+441 INTDYPYSDK
-451 ISITIKGN
+451 INIAVKRN
-459 TEIDCLKLRI
+459 TEIDSLKLRI
-469 PEFAHKTAHL
+469 PEFSHKAAAI
-479 RHGTEEFYGIEKG
+479 RHGAKEFREIEKG
-492 YFTVHAIKGGDS
+492 YFTVSNIKGGDT
-504 VELTLPMRVTE
+504 VELTLPMEITE
-515 YKSREKNVCALKYGP
+515 YKSREKDVCALKYGP

-542 RVSEYI
+542 KVSEYI
-548 SNELLIDDATIEYP
+548 SNELLIDDITVEYP
-562 SLLLNGKTAEACVEA
+562 SLLLNGKSAETCVEIS
-577 VDRERLIFRIPPEYS
+577 DRKKLIFKIPAKYS
-592 SLGAPI
+592 TLGTPI
-598 ILKPFFEV
+598 ILKPFFETR
-606 KHEFYTVYFDKKQQS
+606 HEFYTVYFDKK

>member
-1 MDLSKQNT
+1 MA
-9 EMQGTVRRSGF
+9 GF

-25 ITLLSSDFLKSE
+25 ITLLNSVFLQSE

-53 APVFEAHGLS
+53 SPIFEAHNMP

-74 ERKSANNWENSP
+74 ERKSANNWEKSP

-98 FLSAVSECYAQSGDE
+98 FLSALSECYAKSGDE
-113 KLRNKILYIVSQLE
+113 KLKQKILYIVSQLE
-127 SVQNVA
+127 SVQSNA
-133 KSGFIGGCK
+133 KSGYIGGCK
-142 EDCFAELF
+142 ENCFTELF
-150 DKNLTSWADGY
+150 DKNLTSWAEGY
-161 WVPWYNV
+161 WVPWYNL
-168 HKIYK
+168 HKIFK
-173 GLTDAYLATCEQTVL
+173 GLTDAYSVTEDQTVL
-188 SVLLRFADW
+188 RVLLRFADW
-197 ACNGLS
+197 ACDGLS
-203 DFSDEEFE
+203 DFSDEDFE
-211 QMLECEHG
+211 KMLEYEHG
-219 GMNEVFANLYE
+219 GMNEVFANLYR

-237 LRFAEKFTHKKLL
+237 LYFAEKFTHKKLFR
-250 SFLAKNEDRLY
+250 FLLKGEDKLD

-276 AIYRASPENHR
+276 AIYAAAPEAHK
-287 EYRLAAESFWK
+287 EYRTAAENFWR

-313 KEHFEEKGKETLSK
+313 KEHFEKKGKETLSK

-337 MMRLCEYLFSFEQK
+337 MMRLCEYLFSFKQK

-362 FNHIL
+362 LNHIL
-367 AQQDENGAKMYFVSL
+367 AQQDESGAKMYFVSL
-382 LQGHHRTYEEKYKSW
+382 LQGHHRTYEKKYKSW

-417 FDGGSLYI
+417 FDGSTLYI

-441 IDTDYPYSDK
+441 INTDYPYSDK
-451 ISITIKGN
+451 INIAVKRN
-459 TEIDCLKLRI
+459 TEIDSLKLRI
-469 PEFAHKTAHL
+469 PEFSHKAAAI
-479 RHGTEEFYGIEKG
+479 RHGAKEFREIEKG
-492 YFTVHAIKGGDS
+492 YFTVSSIKGGDT
-504 VELTLPMRVTE
+504 VELTLPMEITE
-515 YKSREKNVCALKYGP
+515 YKSREKDVCALKYGP

-542 RVSEYI
+542 KVSEYI
-548 SNELLIDDATIEYP
+548 SNELLIDDITVEYP
-562 SLLLNGKTAEACVEA
+562 SLLLNGKSAETCVEIS
-577 VDRERLIFRIPPEYS
+577 DRKKLIFKIPAKNS
-592 SLGAPI
+592 TLGTPI
-598 ILKPFFEV
+598 ILKPFFETR
-606 KHEFYTVYFDKKQQS
+606 HEFYTVYFDKK

>member
-1 MDLSKQNT
+1 MA
-9 EMQGTVRRSGF
+9 GF

-25 ITLLSSDFLKSE
+25 ITLLNSVFSQSE

-53 APVFEAHGLS
+53 SPIFEAHNMP

-74 ERKSANNWENSP
+74 ERKSASNWEKSP

-98 FLSAVSECYAQSGDE
+98 FLSAFSECYAKSGDE
-113 KLRNKILYIVSQLE
+113 KLKQKILYIVSQLE
-127 SVQNVA
+127 SVQSNA
-133 KSGFIGGCK
+133 KSGYIGGCK
-142 EDCFAELF
+142 ENCFTELF
-150 DKNLTSWADGY
+150 DKNLISWAEGY
-161 WVPWYNV
+161 WVPWYNL
-168 HKIYK
+168 HKIFK
-173 GLTDAYLATCEQTVL
+173 GLTDAYSVTKDQTVL
-188 SVLLRFADW
+188 RVLLRFADW
-197 ACNGLS
+197 ACDGLS
-203 DFSDEEFE
+203 DFSDEDFE
-211 QMLECEHG
+211 KMLEYEHG
-219 GMNEVFANLYE
+219 GMNEVFANLYR

-237 LRFAEKFTHKKLL
+237 LYFAEKFTHKKLFR
-250 SFLAKNEDRLY
+250 FLLKGEDKLD

-276 AIYRASPENHR
+276 AIYAAAPEAHK
-287 EYRLAAESFWK
+287 EYRTAAENFWR

-313 KEHFEEKGKETLSK
+313 KEHFEKKGKETLSK

-337 MMRLCEYLFSFEQK
+337 MMRLCEYLFSFKQK

-362 FNHIL
+362 LNHIL
-367 AQQDENGAKMYFVSL
+367 AQQDESGAKMYFVSL
-382 LQGHHRTYEEKYKSW
+382 LQGHHRTYEKKYKSW

-417 FDGGSLYI
+417 FDGSTLYI

-441 IDTDYPYSDK
+441 INTDYPYSDK
-451 ISITIKGN
+451 ISIAVKRN
-459 TEIDCLKLRI
+459 TEIDSIKLRI
-469 PEFAHKTAHL
+469 PEFSHKAAAI
-479 RHGTEEFYGIEKG
+479 RHGAKEFREIEKG
-492 YFTVHAIKGGDS
+492 YFTVSNIKGGDT
-504 VELTLPMRVTE
+504 VELTLPMEITE
-515 YKSREKNVCALKYGP
+515 YKSREKDVCALKYGP

-542 RVSEYI
+542 KVSEYI
-548 SNELLIDDATIEYP
+548 SNELLIDDITVEYP
-562 SLLLNGKTAEACVEA
+562 SLLLNGKSADTCVEIS
-577 VDRERLIFRIPPEYS
+577 DRKKLIFKIPAKNS
-592 SLGAPI
+592 TLGTPI
-598 ILKPFFEV
+598 ILKPFFETR
-606 KHEFYTVYFDKKQQS
+606 HEFYTVYFDKK

>member
-1 MDLSKQNT
+1 MA
-9 EMQGTVRRSGF
+9 GF

-25 ITLLSSDFLKSE
+25 ITLLNSVFSQSE

-53 APVFEAHGLS
+53 SPIFEAHNMP

-74 ERKSANNWENSP
+74 ERKSANNWEKSP

-98 FLSAVSECYAQSGDE
+98 FLSAFSECYAKSGDE
-113 KLRNKILYIVSQLE
+113 KLKQKILYIVSQLE
-127 SVQNVA
+127 SVQNNA
-133 KSGFIGGCK
+133 KSGYIGGCK
-142 EDCFAELF
+142 ENCFTELF
-150 DKNLTSWADGY
+150 DKNLTSWAEGY
-161 WVPWYNV
+161 WVPWYNL
-168 HKIYK
+168 HKIFK
-173 GLTDAYLATCEQTVL
+173 GLTDAYSVTEDQTVL
-188 SVLLRFADW
+188 RVLLRFADW
-197 ACNGLS
+197 ACDGLS
-203 DFSDEEFE
+203 DFSDEDFE
-211 QMLECEHG
+211 KMLEYEHG
-219 GMNEVFANLYE
+219 GMNEVFANLYR

-237 LRFAEKFTHKKLL
+237 LCFAEKFTHKKLFH
-250 SFLAKNEDRLY
+250 FLLKGEDKLD

-276 AIYRASPENHR
+276 AIYAAAPEAHK
-287 EYRLAAESFWK
+287 EYRTAAENFWR

-313 KEHFEEKGKETLSK
+313 KEHFEKKGKETLSK

-337 MMRLCEYLFSFEQK
+337 MMRLCEYLFSFKQK

-362 FNHIL
+362 LNHIL
-367 AQQDENGAKMYFVSL
+367 AQQDESGAKMYFVSL
-382 LQGHHRTYEEKYKSW
+382 LQGHHKTYEKKYKSW

-417 FDGGSLYI
+417 FDGSTLYI

-441 IDTDYPYSDK
+441 INTDYPYSDK
-451 ISITIKGN
+451 INIAVKRN
-459 TEIDCLKLRI
+459 TEIDSLKLRI
-469 PEFAHKTAHL
+469 PEFSHKAAAI
-479 RHGTEEFYGIEKG
+479 RHGAKEFREIEKG
-492 YFTVHAIKGGDS
+492 YFTVSNIKGGDTI
-504 VELTLPMRVTE
+504 ELTLPMEITE
-515 YKSREKNVCALKYGP
+515 YKSREKDVCALKYGP

-542 RVSEYI
+542 KVSEYI
-548 SNELLIDDATIEYP
+548 SNELLIDDITVEYP
-562 SLLLNGKTAEACVEA
+562 SLLLNGKSADTCVEIS
-577 VDRERLIFRIPPEYS
+577 DRKKLIFKIPAKYS
-592 SLGAPI
+592 TLGTPI
-598 ILKPFFEV
+598 ILKPFFETR
-606 KHEFYTVYFDKKQQS
+606 HEFYTVYFDKK

>member
-1 MDLSKQNT
+1 MA
-9 EMQGTVRRSGF
+9 GF

-25 ITLLSSDFLKSE
+25 ITLLNSIFSQSE

-53 APVFEAHGLS
+53 SPIFEAHNMP

-74 ERKSANNWENSP
+74 ERKSANNWEKSP

-98 FLSAVSECYAQSGDE
+98 FLSAFSECYAKSGDE
-113 KLRNKILYIVSQLE
+113 KLKQKILYIVSQLE
-127 SVQNVA
+127 SVQNNA
-133 KSGFIGGCK
+133 KSGYIGGCK
-142 EDCFAELF
+142 ENCFTELF
-150 DKNLTSWADGY
+150 DKNLTSWAEGY
-161 WVPWYNV
+161 WVPWYNL
-168 HKIYK
+168 HKIFK
-173 GLTDAYLATCEQTVL
+173 GLTDAYSVTEDQTVL
-188 SVLLRFADW
+188 RVLLRFADW
-197 ACNGLS
+197 ACDGLS
-203 DFSDEEFE
+203 GFSDEDFE
-211 QMLECEHG
+211 KMLEYEHG
-219 GMNEVFANLYE
+219 GMNEVFANLYR

-237 LRFAEKFTHKKLL
+237 LCFAEKFTHKKLFR
-250 SFLAKNEDRLY
+250 FLLKGEDKLD

-276 AIYRASPENHR
+276 AIYAAAPEAHK
-287 EYRLAAESFWK
+287 EYRTAAENFWR

-313 KEHFEEKGKETLSK
+313 KEHFEKKGKETLSK

-337 MMRLCEYLFSFEQK
+337 MMRLCEYLFSFKQK

-362 FNHIL
+362 LNHIL
-367 AQQDENGAKMYFVSL
+367 AQQDESGAKMYFVSL
-382 LQGHHRTYEEKYKSW
+382 LQGHHRTYEKKYKSW

-417 FDGGSLYI
+417 FDGSTLYI

-441 IDTDYPYSDK
+441 INTDYPYSDK
-451 ISITIKGN
+451 ISIAVKRN
-459 TEIDCLKLRI
+459 TEIDSLKLRI
-469 PEFAHKTAHL
+469 PEFSHKAAAI
-479 RHGTEEFYGIEKG
+479 RHGAKEFREIEKG
-492 YFTVHAIKGGDS
+492 YFTVSNIKGGDT
-504 VELTLPMRVTE
+504 VELTLPMEITE
-515 YKSREKNVCALKYGP
+515 YKSREKDVCALKYGP

-542 RVSEYI
+542 KVSEYI
-548 SNELLIDDATIEYP
+548 SNELLIDDITVEYP
-562 SLLLNGKTAEACVEA
+562 SLLLNGKSADTCVEIS
-577 VDRERLIFRIPPEYS
+577 DRKKLIFKIPAKYS
-592 SLGAPI
+592 TLGTPI
-598 ILKPFFEV
+598 ILKPFFETR
-606 KHEFYTVYFDKKQQS
+606 HEFYTVYFDKK

>member
-1 MDLSKQNT
+1 MA
-9 EMQGTVRRSGF
+9 GF

-25 ITLLSSDFLKSE
+25 ITLLNSVFSQSE

-53 APVFEAHGLS
+53 SPIFEAHNMP

-74 ERKSANNWENSP
+74 ERKSANNWEKSP

-98 FLSAVSECYAQSGDE
+98 FLSAFSECYAKSGDE
-113 KLRNKILYIVSQLE
+113 KLKQKILYIVSQLE
-127 SVQNVA
+127 SVQSNA
-133 KSGFIGGCK
+133 KSGYIGGCK
-142 EDCFAELF
+142 ENCFTELF
-150 DKNLTSWADGY
+150 DKNLTSWAEGY
-161 WVPWYNV
+161 WVPWYNL
-168 HKIYK
+168 HKIFK
-173 GLTDAYLATCEQTVL
+173 GLTDAYSVTEDQTVL
-188 SVLLRFADW
+188 RVLLRFADW
-197 ACNGLS
+197 ACDGLS
-203 DFSDEEFE
+203 DFSDEDFE
-211 QMLECEHG
+211 KMLEYEHG
-219 GMNEVFANLYE
+219 GMNEVFANLYR

-237 LRFAEKFTHKKLL
+237 LYFAEKFTHKKLFR
-250 SFLAKNEDRLY
+250 FLLKGEDKLD

-276 AIYRASPENHR
+276 AIYAAAPEAHK
-287 EYRLAAESFWK
+287 EYRTAAENFWR

-313 KEHFEEKGKETLSK
+313 KEHFEKKGKETLSK

-337 MMRLCEYLFSFEQK
+337 MMRLCEYLFSFKQK

-362 FNHIL
+362 LNHIL
-367 AQQDENGAKMYFVSL
+367 AQQDESGAKMYFVSL
-382 LQGHHRTYEEKYKSW
+382 LQGHHRTYEKKYKSW

-417 FDGGSLYI
+417 FDGSTLYI

-441 IDTDYPYSDK
+441 INTDYPYSDK
-451 ISITIKGN
+451 INIAVKRN
-459 TEIDCLKLRI
+459 TKIDSLKLRI
-469 PEFAHKTAHL
+469 PEFSHKAAAI
-479 RHGTEEFYGIEKG
+479 RHGAKEFREIEKG
-492 YFTVHAIKGGDS
+492 YFTVSNIKGGDT
-504 VELTLPMRVTE
+504 VELTLPMEITE

-542 RVSEYI
+542 KVSEYI
-548 SNELLIDDATIEYP
+548 SNELLIDDITVEYP
-562 SLLLNGKTAEACVEA
+562 SLLLNKKSAETCVEIS
-577 VDRERLIFRIPPEYS
+577 DRKKLIFKIPAKYS
-592 SLGAPI
+592 TLGTPI
-598 ILKPFFEV
+598 ILKPFFETR
-606 KHEFYTVYFDKKQQS
+606 HEFYTVYFDKK

>member
-1 MDLSKQNT
+1 MA
-9 EMQGTVRRSGF
+9 GF

-25 ITLLSSDFLKSE
+25 ITLLNSVFSQSE

-53 APVFEAHGLS
+53 SPIFEAHNMP

-74 ERKSANNWENSP
+74 ERKSANNWEKSP

-98 FLSAVSECYAQSGDE
+98 FLSALSECYAKSGDK
-113 KLRNKILYIVSQLE
+113 KLKQKILYIVSQLE
-127 SVQNVA
+127 SVQSNA
-133 KSGFIGGCK
+133 KSGYIGGCK
-142 EDCFAELF
+142 ENCFTELF
-150 DKNLTSWADGY
+150 DKNLTSWAEGY
-161 WVPWYNV
+161 WVPWYNL
-168 HKIYK
+168 HKIFK
-173 GLTDAYLATCEQTVL
+173 GLTDAYSVTEDQTVL
-188 SVLLRFADW
+188 RVLLRFADW
-197 ACNGLS
+197 ACDGLS
-203 DFSDEEFE
+203 DLSDEDFE
-211 QMLECEHG
+211 KMLEYEHG
-219 GMNEVFANLYE
+219 GMNEVFANLYR

-237 LRFAEKFTHKKLL
+237 LYFAEKFTHKKLFR
-250 SFLAKNEDRLY
+250 FLLKDEDKLD

-276 AIYRASPENHR
+276 AIYAAAPEAHK
-287 EYRLAAESFWK
+287 EYRTAAENFWR

-313 KEHFEEKGKETLSK
+313 KEHFEKKGKETLSK

-337 MMRLCEYLFSFEQK
+337 MMRLCEYLFSFKQK

-362 FNHIL
+362 LNHIL
-367 AQQDENGAKMYFVSL
+367 AQQDESGAKMYFVSL
-382 LQGHHRTYEEKYKSW
+382 LQGHHRTYEKKYESW

-417 FDGGSLYI
+417 FDGSTLYI

-441 IDTDYPYSDK
+441 INTDYPYSDK
-451 ISITIKGN
+451 INIAVKRN
-459 TEIDCLKLRI
+459 TEIDSLKLRI
-469 PEFAHKTAHL
+469 PEFSHKAAAI
-479 RHGTEEFYGIEKG
+479 RHGAKEFREIEKG
-492 YFTVHAIKGGDS
+492 YFTVSNIKGGDT
-504 VELTLPMRVTE
+504 VELTLPMEITE
-515 YKSREKNVCALKYGP
+515 YKSREKDVCALKYGP

-542 RVSEYI
+542 KVSEYI
-548 SNELLIDDATIEYP
+548 SNELLIDDITVEYP
-562 SLLLNGKTAEACVEA
+562 SLLLNGKSAETCVEIS
-577 VDRERLIFRIPPEYS
+577 DRKKLIFKIPAKNS
-592 SLGAPI
+592 TLGTPI
-598 ILKPFFEV
+598 ILKPFFETR
-606 KHEFYTVYFDKKQQS
+606 HEFYTVYFDKK

>member
-1 MDLSKQNT
+1 MA
-9 EMQGTVRRSGF
+9 GF

-25 ITLLSSDFLKSE
+25 ITLLNSVFSQSE

-53 APVFEAHGLS
+53 SPIFEAHNMP

-74 ERKSANNWENSP
+74 ERKSANNWEKSP

-98 FLSAVSECYAQSGDE
+98 FLSAFSECYAKSGDE
-113 KLRNKILYIVSQLE
+113 KLKQKILYIVSQLE
-127 SVQNVA
+127 SVQNNA
-133 KSGFIGGCK
+133 KSGYIGGCK
-142 EDCFAELF
+142 ENCFTELF
-150 DKNLTSWADGY
+150 DKNLTSWAEGY
-161 WVPWYNV
+161 WVPWYNL
-168 HKIYK
+168 HKIFK
-173 GLTDAYLATCEQTVL
+173 GLTDAYSVTEDQTVL
-188 SVLLRFADW
+188 RVLLRFADW
-197 ACNGLS
+197 ACDGLS
-203 DFSDEEFE
+203 DFSDEDFE
-211 QMLECEHG
+211 KMLKYEHG
-219 GMNEVFANLYE
+219 GMNEVFANLYR

-237 LRFAEKFTHKKLL
+237 LYFAEKFTHKKLFR
-250 SFLAKNEDRLY
+250 FLLKGEDKLD

-276 AIYRASPENHR
+276 AIYAAAPEAHK
-287 EYRLAAESFWK
+287 EYRTAAENFWR

-313 KEHFEEKGKETLSK
+313 KEHFEKKGKETISK

-337 MMRLCEYLFSFEQK
+337 MMRLCEYLFSFKQK

-362 FNHIL
+362 LNHIL
-367 AQQDENGAKMYFVSL
+367 AQQDESGAKMYFVSL
-382 LQGHHRTYEEKYKSW
+382 LQGHHRTYEKKYKSW

-417 FDGGSLYI
+417 FDGSTLYI

-441 IDTDYPYSDK
+441 INTDYPYSDK
-451 ISITIKGN
+451 INIAVKRN
-459 TEIDCLKLRI
+459 TKIDSLKLRI
-469 PEFAHKTAHL
+469 PEFSHKAAAI
-479 RHGTEEFYGIEKG
+479 RHGAKEFREIEKG
-492 YFTVHAIKGGDS
+492 YFTVSNIKGGDT
-504 VELTLPMRVTE
+504 VELTLPMKITE
-515 YKSREKNVCALKYGP
+515 YKSREKDVCALKYGP

-542 RVSEYI
+542 KVSEYI
-548 SNELLIDDATIEYP
+548 SNELLIDDITVEYP
-562 SLLLNGKTAEACVEA
+562 SLLLNGKSAETCVEIS
-577 VDRERLIFRIPPEYS
+577 DRKKLIFKIPAKYS
-592 SLGAPI
+592 TLGTPI
-598 ILKPFFEV
+598 ILKPFFETR
-606 KHEFYTVYFDKKQQS
+606 HEFYTVYFDKK

>member
-1 MDLSKQNT
+1 MA
-9 EMQGTVRRSGF
+9 GF

-25 ITLLSSDFLKSE
+25 ITLLNSVFSQSE

-53 APVFEAHGLS
+53 SPIFEAHNMP

-74 ERKSANNWENSP
+74 ERKSANNWEKSP

-98 FLSAVSECYAQSGDE
+98 FLSAFSECYAKSGDE
-113 KLRNKILYIVSQLE
+113 KLKQKILYIVSQLE
-127 SVQNVA
+127 SVQNNA
-133 KSGFIGGCK
+133 KSGYIGGCK
-142 EDCFAELF
+142 ENCFTELF
-150 DKNLTSWADGY
+150 DKNLTSWAEGY
-161 WVPWYNV
+161 WVPWYNL
-168 HKIYK
+168 HKIFK
-173 GLTDAYLATCEQTVL
+173 GLTDAYSVTEDQTVL
-188 SVLLRFADW
+188 RVLLRFADW
-197 ACNGLS
+197 ACDGLS
-203 DFSDEEFE
+203 DFSDEDFE
-211 QMLECEHG
+211 KMLEYEHG
-219 GMNEVFANLYE
+219 GMNEVFANLYR

-237 LRFAEKFTHKKLL
+237 LYFAEKFTHKKLFC
-250 SFLAKNEDRLY
+250 FLLKGEDKLD

-276 AIYRASPENHR
+276 AIYAAAPEAHK
-287 EYRLAAESFWK
+287 EYRTAAENFWR

-313 KEHFEEKGKETLSK
+313 KEHFEKKGKETLSK

-337 MMRLCEYLFSFEQK
+337 MMRLCEYLFSFKQK

-362 FNHIL
+362 LNHIL
-367 AQQDENGAKMYFVSL
+367 AQQDESGAKMYFVSL
-382 LQGHHRTYEEKYKSW
+382 LQGHHRTYEKKYKSW

-417 FDGGSLYI
+417 FDGSTLYI

-441 IDTDYPYSDK
+441 INTDYPYSDK
-451 ISITIKGN
+451 INIAVKRN
-459 TEIDCLKLRI
+459 TKIDSLKLRI
-469 PEFAHKTAHL
+469 PEFSNKAATI
-479 RHGTEEFYGIEKG
+479 RHGAKEFREIEKG
-492 YFTVHAIKGGDS
+492 YFTVSNIKGGDT
-504 VELTLPMRVTE
+504 VELTLPMEITE

-542 RVSEYI
+542 KVSEYI
-548 SNELLIDDATIEYP
+548 SNELLIDDITVEYP
-562 SLLLNGKTAEACVEA
+562 SLLLNGKSAETCVEIS
-577 VDRERLIFRIPPEYS
+577 DRKKLIFKIPAKYS
-592 SLGAPI
+592 TLGTPI
-598 ILKPFFEV
+598 ILKPFFETR
-606 KHEFYTVYFDKKQQS
+606 HEFYTVYFDKK